1 MKKIILPLVT
11 LVLIIGTLFF
21 ILSLN
26 QTKEITS
33 NAEIEAIKQDA
44 NLDIIVN
51 LGNFSIDSYSE
62 RKLLDVAMQYA
73 MKLNLLHDESND
85 FFYFQ
90 YADEKTIHDLI
101 FELTGKTIE
110 KPIEIEDFYYLYNK
124 ENSFYYY
131 LGASPSYYKVSNI
144 KSIQKTNNKYLIN
157 CSIQKTEDGEIS
169 ILEDVSITL
178 NYISENK
185 VIKYQVENI
194 IINKK

>member
-1 MKKIILPLVT
+1 MKKFLLPLIT

-26 QTKEITS
+26 KTKEITS
-33 NAEIEAIKQDA
+33 KAELEAIKQDS

-51 LGNFSIDSYSE
+51 LGNFSLDNYSD

-73 MKLNLLHDESND
+73 NKLNLIHDESND

-101 FELTGKTIE
+101 FELTGIVLK
-110 KPIEIEDFYYLYNK
+110 KPIEIEDFYYLYNQDA
-124 ENSFYYY
+124 SFYYY

-144 KSIQKTNNKYLIN
+144 KSIKKTDNKYFIN

-185 VIKYQVENI
+185 VIKYQLENI
-194 IINKK
+194 NIK